1 MISACDSPYTFCAT
15 YPIMTFY
22 DEPKFRRLLVLHEDI
37 KTYMAVN
44 KIEKGVVVSIAYR
57 LTSEGVEI
65 ESTDSDDPLEYLHG
79 AGNIVPG
86 LEVALEGKKAGDK
99 FTVTLQPIDAY
110 GEYDEEDVEVVA
122 REDVPDSLEVGME
135 VLLEDEDGDLIEAT
149 VSAINDD
156 SVVLD
161 FNDPLAG
168 KVVTYEVEVL
178 ELREADEEELE
189 QGYPHSADLFFDDD
203 YDYDED
209 EE

>member
-1 MISACDSPYTFCAT
+1 
-15 YPIMTFY
+15 
-22 DEPKFRRLLVLHEDI
+22 
-37 KTYMAVN
+37 MAVN

-65 ESTDSDDPLEYLHG
+65 EQTDADDPLEYLHG

-86 LEVALEGKKAGDK
+86 LEAALEGRKAGDK

-122 REDVPDSLEVGME
+122 REDVPDNLEVGME
-135 VLLEDEDGDLIEAT
+135 VLLEAEDGDLLEAV

-178 ELREADEEELE
+178 ELRQADEEELE
-189 QGYPHSADLFFDDD
+189 QGYPHSAADFFDDDDYDD

>member
-1 MISACDSPYTFCAT
+1 
-15 YPIMTFY
+15 
-22 DEPKFRRLLVLHEDI
+22 
-37 KTYMAVN
+37 MAVN
-44 KIEKGVVVSIAYR
+44 KIAKGVVVSIAYR

-65 ESTDSDDPLEYLHG
+65 EETSADDPLEYLHG

-86 LEVALEGKKAGDK
+86 LETALEGRKAGDK
-99 FTVTLQPIDAY
+99 FTITLQPIDAY

-122 REDVPDSLEVGME
+122 REDVPDGLEIGME
-135 VLLEDEDGDLIEAT
+135 VLLEDEDGELMEAY

-168 KVVTYEVEVL
+168 KVVTYDVEVL
-178 ELREADEEELE
+178 EIREADEEEIE
-189 QGYPHSADLFFDDD
+189 QGYPHGAAEFFDYDD
-203 YDYDED
+203 EEEYDYEDED

>member
-1 MISACDSPYTFCAT
+1 M
-15 YPIMTFY
+15 
-22 DEPKFRRLLVLHEDI
+22 VLHEDI

-65 ESTDSDDPLEYLHG
+65 EITDSDDPLEYLHG

-86 LEVALEGKKAGDK
+86 LEAALEGKKAGDK

-135 VLLEDEDGDLIEAT
+135 VLLEDEDGELMEAT

-178 ELREADEEELE
+178 ELRQADEEELE
-189 QGYPHSADLFFDDD
+189 QGYPHSAAGFFDDDYEDDDD

>member
-1 MISACDSPYTFCAT
+1 
-15 YPIMTFY
+15 
-22 DEPKFRRLLVLHEDI
+22 
-37 KTYMAVN
+37 MAVN
-44 KIEKGVVVSIAYR
+44 KIEKNVVVSIAYR

-65 ESTDSDDPLEYLHG
+65 EETSAEDPLEYLHG

-86 LEVALEGKKAGDK
+86 LETALDGRKTGDK
-99 FTVTLQPIDAY
+99 FSITLQPEDAY

-122 REDVPDSLEVGME
+122 REDVPDDLEVGME
-135 VLLEDEDGDLIEAT
+135 VLLEDEDGELMEAYVT
-149 VSAINDD
+149 AINDD

-178 ELREADEEELE
+178 DLREADEEELA
-189 QGYPHSADLFFDDD
+189 QGYPHGASEFYDYDDDD
-203 YDYDED
+203 YEDDDED